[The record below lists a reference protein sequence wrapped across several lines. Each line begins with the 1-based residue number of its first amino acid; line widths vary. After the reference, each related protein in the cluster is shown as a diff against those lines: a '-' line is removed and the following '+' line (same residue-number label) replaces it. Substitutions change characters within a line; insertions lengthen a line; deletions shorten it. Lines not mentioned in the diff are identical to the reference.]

1 MAQRSLVLTD
11 SLVTA
16 VNEKGK
22 TDEETLQTLKVEG
35 NVIRFAYE
43 NPKDRRT
50 RVHEVDFVAERVD
63 GVVLPIE
70 VKFRK
75 RVDAGDVAGLRHF
88 SSKFDCP
95 LSVVVTRDLSRWDER
110 VRVLYVPLQNFLLAF

>member
-1 MAQRSLVLTD
+1 VLGPLV
-11 SLVTA
+11 
-16 VNEKGK
+16 
-22 TDEETLQTLKVEG
+22 ETLVQG
-35 NVIRFAYE
+35 SIRDHGLQVHFYRDYE

-63 GVVLPIE
+63 GAVLPVE

-75 RVDAGDVAGLRHF
+75 RIDPADIAGVRHF
-88 SSKFDCP
+88 FAKFECP

-110 VRVLYVPLQNFLLAF
+110 ERVLYTPLQNFLLAF